1 MVSHIMTIYFQNSI
15 FKYGGETSFS
25 LINPPKNIQKI
36 PDYYKFINSISHIYG
51 STKSD
56 GTIPVFY
63 TKIVPT
69 TTQRQPDPNSTL
81 TTLDPDQTYYIVL
94 ISEENLPLNIP
105 YNITS
110 EEFLLSKD
118 QNCNSNPTCDNDT
131 SCYSKPEIPS
141 KNYREILLTNEY
153 TYDIDLTVTSLSP
166 SQKYLYEIQPV
177 YSNWPAKLS
186 SLSGYI
192 KESSSEL
199 DHLGHTSGIIK
210 SLFSYYPSGT
220 DYSNSIPYDTNID
233 TDSNFYFKNLFSI
246 LNLSI
251 YSENMDL
258 LFSDNLNIKC
268 NNCLPNKNRKPP
280 TFKFSDKENDF
291 AEPTGVLCT
300 GCMPLYVNYSGLDP
314 SKIYSLSFMSFA
326 SNWPSRILP
335 KIDNI
340 TPESL
345 YEDPDSNMIYGKGS
359 MVANFALSPVKNPFG
374 SWPNLPYAL
383 ESFHKEKFIDKNIYN
398 ILSLSIYES
407 FDKIFTQS
415 IFIQGDIQS
424 NNEDCIDSLYVQ
436 FDNTS
441 NTYPSGGL
449 TEINRPGSEINLS
462 DKLCCNKDQILTATI
477 SGACCGKQYYYRFY
491 SSNEYVSLSPLSGTM
506 SFGDGIGKI
515 ATIYNLNN
523 RPGTTVRLVVLDTT
537 NNIYAVDNIIL
548 RCPNKIP
555 TLPT

>member
-36 PDYYKFINSISHIYG
+36 SDYYKFINNVSHIYG

-81 TTLDPDQTYYIVL
+81 TSLDPDETYYIVL
-94 ISEENLPLNIP
+94 ISKENIPLNIP

-118 QNCNSNPTCDNDT
+118 QNCNSTPVCHNDI
-131 SCYSKPEIPS
+131 SCYNKPDIVSKD
-141 KNYREILLTNEY
+141 YRDILLTNEY

-233 TDSNFYFKNLFSI
+233 ADSNFYFKNLFSI

-251 YSENMDL
+251 YSENMEL

-268 NNCLPNKNRKPP
+268 NNCLPNKNRKSP
-280 TFKFSDKENDF
+280 TFKLSNIENSLNDLT
-291 AEPTGVLCT
+291 EVVYTGS
-300 GCMPLYVNYSGLDP
+300 MPLYVNYSGLDP
-314 SKIYSLSFMSFA
+314 SKTYSLFFSSVA

-335 KIDNI
+335 KTQNI
-340 TPESL
+340 IPESL
-345 YEDPDSNMIYGKGS
+345 YEDPDSNMVYGKGS
-359 MVANFALSPVKNPFG
+359 VVANFTLSPVNNPFD
-374 SWPNLPYAL
+374 SWPNLQYSL
-383 ESFHKEKFIDKNIYN
+383 EPFYKEKFIDKNIYN
-398 ILSLSIYES
+398 ILSLSINES
-407 FDKIFTQS
+407 SESIYKQS
-415 IFIQGDIQS
+415 IIIKGNIQS
-424 NNEDCIDSLYVQ
+424 NNEDCIDSLYVK

-477 SGACCGKQYYYRFY
+477 SGACCGKQYHYRFY
-491 SSNEYVSLSPLSGTM
+491 PSNQYVSLSPLSGTM
-506 SFGDGIGKI
+506 SFGDGIGKV

-537 NNIYAVDNIIL
+537 NNVYAVDNIIL